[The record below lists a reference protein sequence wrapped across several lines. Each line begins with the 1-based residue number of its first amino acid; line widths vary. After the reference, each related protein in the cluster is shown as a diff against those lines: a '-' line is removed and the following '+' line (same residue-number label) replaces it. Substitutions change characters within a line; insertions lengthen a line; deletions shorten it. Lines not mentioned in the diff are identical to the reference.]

1 MNLLAGL
8 KSIPAL
14 YLSETNLGVLLLFV
28 RFCLVL
34 SMLERVPSGMYSSI
48 LTTRPGRVNLF
59 ADYFCQFSIF
69 FAEGVHRAEK
79 PKLQPE

>member
-14 YLSETNLGVLLLFV
+14 KIRDEPRCTSLFV

-34 SMLERVPSGMYSSI
+34 FMLGRVPSGMYSSI